1 MWKLKWGWFD
11 INRYNMNVSV
21 DYIIFLQSPKSSMN
35 SLVLKLNLGTDEFV

>member
-21 DYIIFLQSPKSSMN
+21 DYIIFLQSPKSIMN